1 MGGRKRMICKWVW
14 EQGLKVKMMKLNKK
28 GCLLSQVITS
38 RKDAR
43 PGTNSA
49 RTCSPSTSNAM
60 LLCSVGGKEQ
70 GANREFMGGVE
81 FAEVVAMDQIMLGDS
96 HGSAHSEFR
105 NIYNS

>member
-1 MGGRKRMICKWVW
+1 MGGKWVW

-70 GANREFMGGVE
+70 GANREFIHGGRGVRR
-81 FAEVVAMDQIMLGDS
+81 GCG
-96 HGSAHSEFR
+96 HGPDYAGRQS
-105 NIYNS
+105 